1 MQHMRCLT
9 QLDLGQQ
16 LFLMQPP
23 HCYIKHTCVPSRK
36 GIRSA
41 ALCGFSGQGSGS
53 WRACFRTA
61 TLVLR
66 PAAPAS
72 LGDPD
77 VQFCSCIFQ
86 HESVFEAQ
94 RRNPRSSL
102 SVLCFPDWNH
112 QLSSSNS
119 SKQLGDTATSA
130 AAIWDPIIS
139 LYDTLY
145 VSNNNLVYLRASM
158 IENGFWCPK
167 GNFSCSISATGK
179 SLESGDGLLLVTPLF
194 LFKILVKEN
203 FSEGKNVFV
212 TQSCHVSKHLCLH
225 VFLFFCL
232 QAAEDTR
239 AKADCVYLC
248 LSYTLPMCKVAG
260 RSLWTLK

>member
-16 LFLMQPP
+16 LFLMQPL
-23 HCYIKHTCVPSRK
+23 HRYIKRTCVPSWSRK

-61 TLVLR
+61 TLVPR

-86 HESVFEAQ
+86 RESVFEAQ

-145 VSNNNLVYLRASM
+145 VSNNNLVYLRVSM
-158 IENGFWCPK
+158 IENSFWCPK
-167 GNFSCSISATGK
+167 GIFFASISSTGK
-179 SLESGDGLLLVTPLF
+179 SLASGDGLLLVTPLLSFSNFGKRKF
-194 LFKILVKEN
+194 LGGQKCTWNIKSPCSQALVSSR
-203 FSEGKNVFV
+203 FS
-212 TQSCHVSKHLCLH
+212 
-225 VFLFFCL
+225 FFCL
-232 QAAEDTR
+232 PGSR
-239 AKADCVYLC
+239 AHKGKRRPCVFV
-248 LSYTLPMCKVAG
+248 S
-260 RSLWTLK
+260 